1 MDLRYVMGYPDS
13 EDGVNF
19 PDDFA
24 EALSSLLAAEL
35 AVPLTQTQA
44 LRDTCLSMYVDRLAS
59 ARFNGAVEQLPHS
72 IIESSWLDA
81 HDGSIGQGDID
92 PRLRGLSGY

>member
-81 HDGSIGQGDID
+81 HDGFVGQGDID